1 MEVNGKNLTITRG
14 DSESLTI
21 RCLDKVTKDPIPFQ
35 TGDTIYFTVKTST
48 GTTIKSL
55 QKVITSFSVG
65 AAVVDILPAD
75 TQGLKG
81 GTYVY
86 DIQWNKQNGQ
96 VKSIVKTS
104 KFIIDE
110 DVTSE

>member
-1 MEVNGKNLTITRG
+1 VEVNGKNLTITRG

-21 RCLDKVTKDPIPFQ
+21 RCIDKATKEVIPFQ
-35 TGDTIYFTVKTST
+35 TGDTLYFTVKTST
-48 GTTIKSL
+48 GTSVKSL
-55 QKVITSFSVG
+55 QKVITLFSNG
-65 AAVVDILPAD
+65 IAIIDILPED
-75 TQGLKG
+75 TQNLKG

-86 DIQWNKQNGQ
+86 DIQWNKQSGQ

-110 DVTSE
+110 DVTS